1 MKPYNIFITKQIQQ
15 KMITTAIATKFVKW
29 DIPELDTL
37 KSAKVYQLREK
48 VNAGE
53 KLSREEKDW
62 ITQNVNRN
70 SYFKSAIPLS
80 GYRFDFSEI
89 LKTYIV
95 KQYGSYQEYNAADKT
110 SLRAM
115 IYGRI
120 DKIIEVK

>member
-1 MKPYNIFITKQIQQ
+1 
-15 KMITTAIATKFVKW
+15 MITTIIATKFVKW
-29 DIPELDTL
+29 DVPELDAL
-37 KSAKVYQLREK
+37 KGSKVYQLKEK
-48 VNAGE
+48 INAEE
-53 KLSREEKDW
+53 KLSREEKNW
-62 ITQNVNRN
+62 IVENVNHN
-70 SYFKSAIPLS
+70 SYFKNSITLI

-95 KQYGSYQEYNAADKT
+95 KQYGSYQEYNAVDKT

>member
-1 MKPYNIFITKQIQQ
+1 
-15 KMITTAIATKFVKW
+15 MITIAIASKFVKW

-37 KSAKVYQLREK
+37 KNSKVYQLREK

-53 KLSREEKDW
+53 KFSREEKDW
-62 ITQNVNRN
+62 ITKNVNHN
-70 SYFKSAIPLS
+70 CYFKSAIPLS

-95 KQYGSYQEYNAADKT
+95 KQYGSYQEYRAVDKT

-120 DKIIEVK
+120 DKIIDVK

>member
-1 MKPYNIFITKQIQQ
+1 
-15 KMITTAIATKFVKW
+15 MITTIIAAKFVKW
-29 DIPELDTL
+29 DVPELDAL
-37 KSAKVYQLREK
+37 KGSKVYQLKEK
-48 VNAGE
+48 INAEE
-53 KLSREEKDW
+53 KLSREEKNW
-62 ITQNVNRN
+62 IVENVNHN
-70 SYFKSAIPLS
+70 SYFKNAIPLR

-95 KQYGSYQEYNAADKT
+95 KQYGSYQEYNAVDKT

>member
-1 MKPYNIFITKQIQQ
+1 
-15 KMITTAIATKFVKW
+15 MITTAIATKFVKW

-37 KSAKVYQLREK
+37 KNSKVYQLREK

-53 KLSREEKDW
+53 KLSREEKNW
-62 ITQNVNRN
+62 IAENVNRN

-80 GYRFDFSEI
+80 GYCFDFSEI

-95 KQYGSYQEYNAADKT
+95 KQYGSYQEYNAVDKT

>member
-1 MKPYNIFITKQIQQ
+1 MT
-15 KMITTAIATKFVKW
+15 TTAIATKFVKW

-37 KSAKVYQLREK
+37 KGSKVYLLREK
-48 VNAGE
+48 VNAGG
-53 KLSREEKDW
+53 KLTREEKNW
-62 ITQNVNRN
+62 IAENVNRN

-89 LKTYIV
+89 LKTFVV
-95 KQYGSYQEYNAADKT
+95 KQYGSYQEYKAVDKT

>member
-1 MKPYNIFITKQIQQ
+1 MINKGQKCPTIPK

-37 KSAKVYQLREK
+37 KGSKVYLLREK
-48 VNAGE
+48 VNAGG
-53 KLSREEKDW
+53 KLSREEKNW
-62 ITQNVNRN
+62 IAENVNRN

-89 LKTYIV
+89 LKTFVV
-95 KQYGSYQEYNAADKT
+95 KQYGSYQEYKAVDKT

-115 IYGRI
+115 ICGRI
-120 DKIIEVK
+120 DKIIEVQ

>member
-1 MKPYNIFITKQIQQ
+1 
-15 KMITTAIATKFVKW
+15 MITTAIATKFAKW
-29 DIPELDTL
+29 DVPGLDTL
-37 KSAKVYQLREK
+37 KSSKVYQLREK

-53 KLSREEKDW
+53 KLSRDEKNW
-62 ITQNVNRN
+62 IVENVNRN
-70 SYFKSAIPLS
+70 SYFKNAIPLR

-89 LKTYIV
+89 LRTYIV
-95 KQYGSYQEYNAADKT
+95 KQYGSYQEYKAVDKT

>member
-1 MKPYNIFITKQIQQ
+1 MT
-15 KMITTAIATKFVKW
+15 TTAIATKFAKW
-29 DIPELDTL
+29 DVPGLDTL
-37 KSAKVYQLREK
+37 KSSKVYQLREK

-53 KLSREEKDW
+53 KLSRDEKNW
-62 ITQNVNRN
+62 IVENVNRN
-70 SYFKSAIPLS
+70 SYFIKNAIPLG
-80 GYRFDFSEI
+80 GYRFDFSDI

-95 KQYGSYQEYNAADKT
+95 KQYGSYQEYRAIDKT

>member
-1 MKPYNIFITKQIQQ
+1 MKPYNIFITTQIQQ

-95 KQYGSYQEYNAADKT
+95 KQYGSYQEYNAVDKT

-120 DKIIEVK
+120 DKIIEVE